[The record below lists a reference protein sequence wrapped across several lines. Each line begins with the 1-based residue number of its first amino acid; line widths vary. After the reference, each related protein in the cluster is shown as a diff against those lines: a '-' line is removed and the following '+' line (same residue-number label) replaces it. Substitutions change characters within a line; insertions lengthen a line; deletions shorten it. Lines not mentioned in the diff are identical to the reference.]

1 MKADCP
7 PLRIWQDSGFFSCC
21 TIRLE
26 KILLFVASHQTL
38 PSAIDCTKQF
48 RLYKPVGY
56 QDPKTHFQYD
66 PIPDFFQD
74 YSSIPFGVAL
84 DKAIEGLDLGGDG
97 KNFHIPA
104 QSHFYNSLRYKFLSP
119 FINKY
124 FNPSD
129 EVLFL
134 KKQLIKKYAVDP
146 ANTCVLLY
154 RGLDKRHEMNLAP
167 YEDMI
172 HHALKIKEKN
182 PSIRF
187 LIQSDE
193 TEFIEYAS
201 RNLANSFYFKDEI
214 FHLPKSP
221 NQVAHRNPR
230 DANYIGK
237 SFLGMTHLFSECKYS
252 LLNHS
257 GNCCLWIALYRGS
270 ARGLSQYSFSISPT
284 AWRKKQAHLH
294 KEPFSLWANREAP
307 PNTSLWEIDY

>member
-1 MKADCP
+1 MNSGYP
-7 PLRIWQDSGFFSCC
+7 TLRIWQGSGFFSCC
-21 TIRLE
+21 TLRLE
-26 KILLFVASHQTL
+26 KIIQFLATHQTL

-74 YSSIPFGVAL
+74 HSSITL
-84 DKAIEGLDLGGDG
+84 DCAIEDLREGVGRKG
-97 KNFHIPA
+97 ECIPA
-104 QSHFYNSLRYKFLSP
+104 QSDFYNSLNYKFLSP
-119 FINKY
+119 LINKY
-124 FNPSD
+124 FTPSP
-129 EVLFL
+129 EVLSL
-134 KKQLIKKYAVDP
+134 KKELIGKYRVDP
-146 ANTCVLLY
+146 GHTCVLLY
-154 RGLDKRHEMNLAP
+154 RGLDKRREMNLAS

-182 PSIRF
+182 PTIRF

-201 RNLANSFYFKDEI
+201 RQLSNSFYFKDEI

-230 DANYIGK
+230 DSNYIGK
-237 SFLGMTHLFSECKYS
+237 SFLAMTHLFSECKYA

-270 ARGLSQYSFSISPT
+270 AIGLSQYSFSLSPT
-284 AWRKKQAHLH
+284 AWRQKEARRH
-294 KEPFSLWANREAP
+294 KEPLSLWLNQKAP
-307 PNTSLWEIDY
+307 PNTSFWHIDY